1 MSTGM
6 RILLSGIA
14 GTALGAL
21 LAVTAPVP
29 IASAQDEEKLG
40 CQCTDDASGSYK
52 CSLDHTE
59 CKAGSESCVVKCT
72 P

>member
-29 IASAQDEEKLG
+29 IASAQDEEELG
-40 CQCTDDASGSYK
+40 CQCTDDGSGSWK
-52 CSLDHTE
+52 CNVNHNKCD
-59 CKAGSESCVVKCT
+59 AGTQSCVAVCS
-72 P
+72 